1 MDGKWG
7 LEEARALL
15 LRAHPSAAAHRDRRV
30 CDALAIHRPP
40 NARAEAGYAIFMIK
54 RILKLLALKKMFD
67 AFRDRRRHA
76 QPR

>member
-1 MDGKWG
+1 V
-7 LEEARALL
+7 RCSFVHT
-15 LRAHPSAAAHRDRRV
+15 HPQRRTV
-30 CDALAIHRPP
+30 TDACAMPWRFRPP

>member
-1 MDGKWG
+1 
-7 LEEARALL
+7 
-15 LRAHPSAAAHRDRRV
+15 V